1 VGALVRNPG
10 KHTRHK
16 PCIPGGSLGTFVVDP
31 QQHGI
36 GGRRRIDILATVALQ
51 RGTRRIRMLARM
63 IRSDWRV
70 EQRRNE

>member
-1 VGALVRNPG
+1 MDALVRNPG
-10 KHTRHK
+10 RHIRHR
-16 PCIPGGSLGTFVVDP
+16 PCIPGGSLGTVVVDP
-31 QQHGI
+31 RQHGTE
-36 GGRRRIDILATVALQ
+36 GRRRIDILATVALR